1 MQDFMAIRN
10 RLNSETKIAGHG
22 EAPEY
27 NQHTPQ
33 VANNGLNPFSR
44 KEEPS

>member
-1 MQDFMAIRN
+1 MAISN
-10 RLNSETKIAGHG
+10 RLKSETKTAGHG

-33 VANNGLNPFSR
+33 VANDGRESVFQE
-44 KEEPS
+44 EEPS

>member
-1 MQDFMAIRN
+1 MAIRN
-10 RLNSETKIAGHG
+10 RLNSEAKIAGHV

-33 VANNGLNPFSR
+33 VANDGREFVFQE
-44 KEEPS
+44 EEPS